1 MNSGVKRLSMI
12 AAAVMLAPL
21 PPDSFRL
28 FAATADPGSDLPRR
42 HQNWIDNTQPTL
54 GLIHADP
61 RCPDVVQAAVDTA
74 SASGAFLVGGL
85 VSHRCETPL
94 IAGGTERGALGRNGI
109 SGMLLSPEVSVATAL
124 TQGCTPIGP
133 VRRIDEARDNVVMAI
148 DGKPAL
154 NVFLDDVGPDLARD
168 PRRLG
173 GLIFAGL
180 PVQGSDTGDYLVRN
194 LMAID
199 PRQGWIVLGAEVSP
213 GDAIV
218 FCRRDPDSAKA
229 DRAQPKDGD
238 GVVPQRPGERGMHR
252 IPERLLE
259 GRDFRREPWSVSPA
273 VFCRQEHIAR
283 ERPVAVH
290 PKDLHVLAE
299 VIETAPALAAG
310 VVDHMRLGGDEG
322 AGLQHVHPGT
332 DRHHMPG
339 DFVTEDPGRMDVAT
353 RPVVPVEDVHVG
365 PADRGGRDL
374 DQDVLTFRLR
384 DGHLVEFGARSRS
397 GLDHCRHRRHGFIL
411 AAAKPYPEGRN
422 SGRRE
427 SCEPTS

>member
-1 MNSGVKRLSMI
+1 MTTPFAAAFAVGDAATLAERCLAQLPSAGGEATLGILYVTEPAAAVLPVLVRDLAAGTGIESWVGGVGLGICTAGQEVYDRP

-21 PPDSFRL
+21 PPDNFRL

-42 HQNWIDNTQPTL
+42 HQNWIETAQPTL
-54 GLIHADP
+54 GLVHADP
-61 RCPDVVQAAVDTA
+61 RCPDIVQAAVDTA

-94 IAGGTERGALGRNGI
+94 VAGGAERGALGRNGI
-109 SGMLLSPEVSVATAL
+109 SGVLLSSAVSVATAL
-124 TQGCTPIGP
+124 TQGCIPIGP

-229 DRAQPKDGD
+229 DLDRMLKQLAGRLQGPPKAGIYVSCIAR
-238 GVVPQRPGERGMHR
+238 GAALFGERGVETGLIR
-252 IPERLLE
+252 DRFGDIPLIGFFANGEISRDRLY
-259 GRDFRREPWSVSPA
+259 G
-273 VFCRQEHIAR
+273 H
-283 ERPVAVH
+283 
-290 PKDLHVLAE
+290 
-299 VIETAPALAAG
+299 TG
-310 VVDHMRLGGDEG
+310 
-322 AGLQHVHPGT
+322 
-332 DRHHMPG
+332 
-339 DFVTEDPGRMDVAT
+339 
-353 RPVVPVEDVHVG
+353 
-365 PADRGGRDL
+365 
-374 DQDVLTFRLR
+374 VLTLF
-384 DGHLVEFGARSRS
+384 
-397 GLDHCRHRRHGFIL
+397 
-411 AAAKPYPEGRN
+411 
-422 SGRRE
+422 
-427 SCEPTS
+427 T